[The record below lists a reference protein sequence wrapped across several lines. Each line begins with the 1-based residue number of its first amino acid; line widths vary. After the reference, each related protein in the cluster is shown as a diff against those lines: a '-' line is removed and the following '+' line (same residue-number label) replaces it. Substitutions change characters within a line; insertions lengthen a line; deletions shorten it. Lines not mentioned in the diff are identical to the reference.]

1 MYEETL
7 RNILN
12 VWSCEQLFQYVRR
25 NRGSRA
31 TYLAKSRDFCIDY
44 TKRDSTETFIF
55 LYFFSF
61 FFYEN
66 CYTWIPFFSRFH
78 SPLWWTIFHSNAY
91 VKIYFNTNN
100 KNRSQI
106 LHKLN
111 SILNNLISCII
122 NIFQSKLHIICQFF
136 FRKFWRIE
144 DCFCFLMEQRQRYI
158 TNIKFILINS
168 FIHIRYNSWIRESF
182 RVKSLELSDK

>member
-1 MYEETL
+1 MFDHANNFSNTCVVIEDLVQHILQNHATFVSIT
-7 RNILN
+7 RN
-12 VWSCEQLFQYVRR
+12 
-25 NRGSRA
+25 A
-31 TYLAKSRDFCIDY
+31 TAQKHLSF
-44 TKRDSTETFIF
+44 FIF
-55 LYFFSF
+55 FLFSF
-61 FFYEN
+61 MKIVIRGYDS
-66 CYTWIPFFSRFH
+66 WIPFFSRFH

-111 SILNNLISCII
+111 SILNNLISCIM
-122 NIFQSKLHIICQFF
+122 NIFQSKLRIICQFF